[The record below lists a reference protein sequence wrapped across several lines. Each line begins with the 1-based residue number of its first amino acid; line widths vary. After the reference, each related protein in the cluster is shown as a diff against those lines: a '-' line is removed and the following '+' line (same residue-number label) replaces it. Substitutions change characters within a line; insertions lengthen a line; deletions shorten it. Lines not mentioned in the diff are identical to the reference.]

1 MDDIADENKGLVSRR
16 AYLTKSKTLQLIGR
30 SHSDIFYQNR
40 YLMNGVDL
48 KLKLIRNTNAL
59 VLMGDAAKAYKLKIQ
74 NASFLLEKLK
84 STQEFSLNTLK
95 N

>member
-74 NASFLLEKLK
+74 NASFFC
-84 STQEFSLNTLK
+84 QK